1 MAAPAS
7 LLKQLNSPAQLP
19 TASPPRRAPEDS
31 HRYQLQVFAPNI
43 ADVVV
48 SVGGLIFDRAMA
60 GWDVTVVVDGS
71 DKDGDGGSLEG
82 IDDRPI
88 RILGARLAGP
98 DRVGTTPCPQMLAIA
113 TDVLVK
119 S

>member
-43 ADVVV
+43 ADAVA

-71 DKDGDGGSLEG
+71 DGGSLEG
-82 IDDRPI
+82 VDDRPI